1 MSLALAVV
9 LALTSALLFA
19 ISNVVEQ
26 RVAAEAPED
35 QSLRPELLV
44 GLVHGVRSR
53 LVLVEQEV
61 ELLVQ
66 SGA

>member
-26 RVAAEAPED
+26 RL
-35 QSLRPELLV
+35 SLI
-44 GLVHGVRSR
+44 HI
-53 LVLVEQEV
+53 
-61 ELLVQ
+61 
-66 SGA
+66 